1 LRVIPRLRDTRIVL
15 SNTDRIRILE
25 DPKLQIGLNNSDN
38 FRLIHLAFFT
48 ALAISIYV
56 LENLLPRPFPFMKIG
71 LSNVVVLILLIKWN
85 FRSALVVAVTK
96 TFIGGFFSGTILSPT
111 TLFSFGGSLAALF
124 IMLVFIRTKIAFSVI
139 GISIAGAVVHNV
151 TQLLIVRSI
160 LIKENSIFYLTP
172 LMILM
177 GIVTGVITGYLAKMF
192 MDRFKKKI

>member
-1 LRVIPRLRDTRIVL
+1 MLWDTRIVL
-15 SNTDRIRILE
+15 SNTIRKRILE
-25 DPKLQIGLNNSDN
+25 NPKLQIELNNTEN

-85 FRSALVVAVTK
+85 FRSALVVAVAK
-96 TFIGGFFSGTILSPT
+96 TFIGGFFTGTVLSPT
-111 TLFSFGGSLAALF
+111 TLFSFGGSIVAL
-124 IMLVFIRTKIAFSVI
+124 IVMLVFIRSKIAFSVI
-139 GISIAGAVVHNV
+139 GLSIAGAVAHLL
-151 TQLLIVRSI
+151 TQLVIVRLM

-177 GIVTGVITGYLAKMF
+177 GIVTGMVTGFLAKKI
-192 MDRFKKKI
+192 MDRFK

>member
-48 ALAISIYV
+48 ALA
-56 LENLLPRPFPFMKIG
+56 RPFPFMKIG

>member
-1 LRVIPRLRDTRIVL
+1 MLRDTRIVL
-15 SNTDRIRILE
+15 SNTDLNRIKILK
-25 DPKLQIGLNNSDN
+25 DTKLQIGIEDTEN

-111 TLFSFGGSLAALF
+111 TLFSFGGSLVAL
-124 IMLVFIRTKIAFSVI
+124 IVMLVFIRSKIAFSVI
-139 GISIAGAVVHNV
+139 GISIAGAVAHNV
-151 TQLLIVRSI
+151 TQLLIVRMI

>member
-1 LRVIPRLRDTRIVL
+1 MFWDTRIVL
-15 SNTDRIRILE
+15 SNTGRKRILE
-25 DPKLQIGLNNSDN
+25 DSKLQTGIDDTEN

-96 TFIGGFFSGTILSPT
+96 TFIGGFFSGTVLSPT
-111 TLFSFGGSLAALF
+111 TLFSFGGSLAAL
-124 IMLVFIRTKIAFSVI
+124 IVMLVFIRTKIALSVI
-139 GISIAGAVVHNV
+139 GISIAGAVAHNI

-177 GIVTGVITGYLAKMF
+177 GIVTVVITGYLSKMF
-192 MDRFKKKI
+192 MDRFKKI

>member
-1 LRVIPRLRDTRIVL
+1 MLWNTRIVL
-15 SNTDRIRILE
+15 SNTDLNRIKILKDTE
-25 DPKLQIGLNNSDN
+25 LQIGIDDTEN

-85 FRSALVVAVTK
+85 FRSAFVVAVAK
-96 TFIGGFFSGTILSPT
+96 TFMGGFFSGTILGPT
-111 TLFSFGGSLAALF
+111 TLFSFGGSLVALI
-124 IMLVFIRTKIAFSVI
+124 IMLVFIRSKIAFSVI
-139 GISIAGAVVHNV
+139 GISIAGAVAHNV
-151 TQLLIVRSI
+151 TQLLIVRMI

>member
-1 LRVIPRLRDTRIVL
+1 MLWDTRIVL
-15 SNTDRIRILE
+15 SNTVRKRILE
-25 DPKLQIGLNNSDN
+25 NPKLQIELNNTEN

-85 FRSALVVAVTK
+85 FRSALVVAVAK
-96 TFIGGFFSGTILSPT
+96 TFIGGFFTGTVLSPT
-111 TLFSFGGSLAALF
+111 TLFSFGGSIVAL
-124 IMLVFIRTKIAFSVI
+124 IVMLVFIRSKIAFSVI
-139 GISIAGAVVHNV
+139 GLSIAGAVAHLL
-151 TQLLIVRSI
+151 TQLVIVRLM

-177 GIVTGVITGYLAKMF
+177 GIVTGMVTGFLAKKI
-192 MDRFKKKI
+192 MDRFK

>member
-1 LRVIPRLRDTRIVL
+1 MLWDTRIVL
-15 SNTDRIRILE
+15 SNTVRKRILE
-25 DPKLQIGLNNSDN
+25 NPKLQIELNNTEN

-96 TFIGGFFSGTILSPT
+96 TFIGGFFTGTVLSPT
-111 TLFSFGGSLAALF
+111 TLFSFGGSLAAL
-124 IMLVFIRTKIAFSVI
+124 IVMLVFIRSKIAFSVI
-139 GISIAGAVVHNV
+139 GISIAGAVAHLL
-151 TQLLIVRSI
+151 TQLVIVRLM

-177 GIVTGVITGYLAKMF
+177 GIVTGIVTGFLAKKI
-192 MDRFKKKI
+192 MDRFKKRI

>member
-1 LRVIPRLRDTRIVL
+1 MFWDTRIVL
-15 SNTDRIRILE
+15 SNTGRKRILE
-25 DPKLQIGLNNSDN
+25 DSKLQTGIDDTEN

-96 TFIGGFFSGTILSPT
+96 TFIGGFFSGTVLSPT
-111 TLFSFGGSLAALF
+111 TLFSFGGSLAAL
-124 IMLVFIRTKIAFSVI
+124 IVMLVFIRTKIALSVI
-139 GISIAGAVVHNV
+139 GISIAGAVAHNI

-192 MDRFKKKI
+192 MDRFKKI

>member
-1 LRVIPRLRDTRIVL
+1 MFWDTRIVL
-15 SNTDRIRILE
+15 SNIDRKRILE
-25 DPKLQIGLNNSDN
+25 DSKLQTGIDDTEN

-96 TFIGGFFSGTILSPT
+96 TFIGGFFSGTVLSPT
-111 TLFSFGGSLAALF
+111 TLFSFGGSLAALIMMLIF
-124 IMLVFIRTKIAFSVI
+124 IHSKIAFSVI
-139 GISIAGAVVHNV
+139 GISIAGAVVHNI
-151 TQLLIVRSI
+151 TQLVIVRSI

-192 MDRFKKKI
+192 MDRFKKI